1 MKILKNKI
9 ISFLLIFIFLLSSC
23 ASKNKKES
31 EKEENSTKKS
41 EITTAIKKQ
50 KYNLDPRYSDS
61 IENDAVVSQI
71 YEGLTEYS
79 SSGKI
84 SLNEAEDIEKSD
96 DFKEWKI
103 TLRDNLK
110 WSNGEKITAKDYISS
125 WISILDKENK
135 NPNYFKLFFIK
146 NAKNFYDKKV
156 SVNDLA
162 IKALDEKTIEVKMEY
177 PVKNFDEFLS
187 NVFMFPVKLTED
199 STKFISNSAFNL
211 KEITDEKI
219 ILEKNNEYWDAV
231 NTHINTINL
240 KFVENKILAYQL
252 FELGQIDFFG
262 LPFYEIPYE
271 RRVDASKKPECLNF
285 KTNIFEF
292 LSLDLKNEILKHKD
306 IRELLDNF
314 IDSNFLA
321 NYILYNNSS
330 PIIKREKITSDVTK
344 KLKEKFESKRNEI
357 NKNELKLS
365 LNYKDVKLKER
376 ILASISKEWLD
387 KYNIKINLQN
397 DLSDINYQTFN
408 FGTTDPLDI
417 KYYINH
423 IYQEDDFKKMYTNIE
438 DIKNDYFIFPIFNRS
453 FSILVNNKIQG
464 LFVSPN
470 GKLLIKNIIK
480 NK

>member
-1 MKILKNKI
+1 MRILKNKI

-31 EKEENSTKKS
+31 EKEENSTKKN

-71 YEGLTEYS
+71 YEGLTDYS

-162 IKALDEKTIEVKMEY
+162 IKAVDEKTIEVKMEY
-177 PVKNFDEFLS
+177 PIKNFDEFLS

-231 NTHINTINL
+231 NT
-240 KFVENKILAYQL
+240 
-252 FELGQIDFFG
+252 
-262 LPFYEIPYE
+262 
-271 RRVDASKKPECLNF
+271 CL
-285 KTNIFEF
+285 
-292 LSLDLKNEILKHKD
+292 
-306 IRELLDNF
+306 
-314 IDSNFLA
+314 
-321 NYILYNNSS
+321 LYTS
-330 PIIKREKITSDVTK
+330 P
-344 KLKEKFESKRNEI
+344 
-357 NKNELKLS
+357 
-365 LNYKDVKLKER
+365 
-376 ILASISKEWLD
+376 
-387 KYNIKINLQN
+387 
-397 DLSDINYQTFN
+397 
-408 FGTTDPLDI
+408 
-417 KYYINH
+417 
-423 IYQEDDFKKMYTNIE
+423 
-438 DIKNDYFIFPIFNRS
+438 
-453 FSILVNNKIQG
+453 
-464 LFVSPN
+464 SPRD
-470 GKLLIKNIIK
+470 
-480 NK
+480 